1 MDILLVAATVLSI
14 APVVVG
20 IVAILLGAGLGF
32 RSLILYV
39 MSELVWRKDI
49 TPSTRPVREPRLSPD
64 KVYEIHRA
72 YIEHEDDL
80 VHHRTTLMVTIQ
92 GLLLAAF
99 GLGLQKFYEK
109 VDIKFS
115 CDFRDQLLHP
125 IDTIQQVLPKLFPPE
140 NFQDL
145 VVLEFNC
152 YLLIIVFVGLATSLI
167 GRISIGAA
175 KKAILAVEEHWNL
188 YYYQSKVR
196 PEQEIKFR
204 IFPGIAGGGKI
215 KNRKRGISFV
225 SWIPS
230 FFVWLWILMLTTR
243 LVFMIAEGTCIK
255 TGVPLSNPIS
265 PEHEKIAHGCSSISS
280 ATHWRLTLC
289 SEAPSTKRRGT
300 IIQLNLKRSSGSL
313 SNGFTSCRI
322 SQSFGTSVCIALRE

>member
-1 MDILLVAATVLSI
+1 MDFLPIAATALSI
-14 APVVVG
+14 APVVLG

-39 MSELVWRKDI
+39 ISELLWRKEI

-72 YIEHEDDL
+72 YIEHEDNL
-80 VHHRTTLMVTIQ
+80 VNQRTTLMVTIQ

-99 GLGLQKFYEK
+99 GFGLQKFYEK
-109 VDIKFS
+109 VDAKLS

-125 IDTIQQVLPKLFPPE
+125 IDTIQEVLPKLFPPE

-152 YLLIIVFVGLATSLI
+152 YLLIIVLVGLATSLI

-175 KKAILAVEEHWNL
+175 KKAILALEDHWNI

-204 IFPGIAGGGKI
+204 IFPGISGGGKI

-225 SWIPS
+225 SWIPG
-230 FFVWLWILMLTTR
+230 FFVWLWILMLTAR

-255 TGVPLSNPIS
+255 TGVPLPNPIS
-265 PEHEKIAHGCSSISS
+265 PEHEKITHECSSISS
-280 ATHWRLTLC
+280 AVHSRLIRC
-289 SEAPSTKRRGT
+289 SDASSTRRRST
-300 IIQLNLKRSSGSL
+300 II
-313 SNGFTSCRI
+313 
-322 SQSFGTSVCIALRE
+322 